1 MAPKWRE
8 LAERLAEE
16 IRNGTRP
23 VGSTLPHI
31 PELVAAGEGSKATVN
46 RAYKELEGWGYVVSR
61 RGRGTVV
68 LDPPRPRVT
77 VHRYEQV
84 LDPTA
89 PGSWEGTPTIQ
100 TLDAPADV
108 AELLAVPTGTPVVC
122 HQGSTMLDASTAALR
137 EEWHPFD
144 VAQAAGLDHPDQ
156 SDGGAL
162 GSVVAAGILPAQAEE
177 SVTVEP
183 ATPDQ
188 AARLGISP
196 QSSVLLVD
204 RITRDET
211 GRVIELA
218 RLVGACHRVRLVYG
232 PLPLQVKGHHDET
245 SPAL

>member
-46 RAYKELEGWGYVVSR
+46 RAYKELESWGYVVSR

-77 VHRYEQV
+77 LSRYERV
-84 LDPTA
+84 LNPAA
-89 PGSWEGTPTIQ
+89 PDAWEGTPVVQ
-100 TLDAPADV
+100 PLDAPADV
-108 AELLAVPTGTPVVC
+108 AELLALPAGTPVIC
-122 HQGSTMLDASTAALR
+122 RRGRAMLDASTAALR
-137 EEWHPFD
+137 EEWHPLD
-144 VAQAAGLDHPDQ
+144 VAQAAGLDRAEQDEG
-156 SDGGAL
+156 SAL
-162 GSVVAAGILPAQAEE
+162 GSLVAAGILPAQAEE

-188 AARLGISP
+188 AARLGVSP

-218 RLVGACHRVRLVYG
+218 RLVGACHRLRLVYG
-232 PLPLQVKGHHDET
+232 PLPLQVQGHHDEA
-245 SPAL
+245 SPAR